1 MLESNTMICLLK
13 FTYMSSIY
21 MYYKQI
27 YWYHTCTI
35 LNICCGKNT
44 SQSRLEIKKTNAI
57 KNVVLMQWSL
67 KVCGLNAGNT
77 VIRFR
82 SFSSMKYMYLLLG

>member
-1 MLESNTMICLLK
+1 MFITIHVYVFYIHVLQANILVS
-13 FTYMSSIY
+13 Y
-21 MYYKQI
+21 MYYTQHLLREK
-27 YWYHTCTI
+27 YKSVTI
-35 LNICCGKNT
+35 
-44 SQSRLEIKKTNAI
+44 RDKKTNAI

-82 SFSSMKYMYLLLG
+82 SFSSTKYMYLLLG

>member
-1 MLESNTMICLLK
+1 MFIKIHVYVFYIHVLQADILVS
-13 FTYMSSIY
+13 Y
-21 MYYKQI
+21 MYYTQHLLREKNKSV
-27 YWYHTCTI
+27 TI
-35 LNICCGKNT
+35 
-44 SQSRLEIKKTNAI
+44 RDKKTNAI